1 MVEPCR
7 CQVAYILIFFF
18 FFFSELESTFPE
30 TSCIHESTFEAYF
43 MLNVKMTTPI
53 PTVQIAAV
61 IQEPGP
67 NGTVRIDNAYP
78 VETPSKHQVLVKLTY
93 SGVW

>member
-1 MVEPCR
+1 LNQNPYSTTNPVVSTPPPSK
-7 CQVAYILIFFF
+7 LIVRK
-18 FFFSELESTFPE
+18 
-30 TSCIHESTFEAYF
+30 
-43 MLNVKMTTPI
+43 VKMTTPI
-53 PTVQIAAV
+53 PTLQTAAV

-78 VETPSKHQVLVKLTY
+78 VETPGENQVLVKLAY

>member
-1 MVEPCR
+1 
-7 CQVAYILIFFF
+7 
-18 FFFSELESTFPE
+18 
-30 TSCIHESTFEAYF
+30 